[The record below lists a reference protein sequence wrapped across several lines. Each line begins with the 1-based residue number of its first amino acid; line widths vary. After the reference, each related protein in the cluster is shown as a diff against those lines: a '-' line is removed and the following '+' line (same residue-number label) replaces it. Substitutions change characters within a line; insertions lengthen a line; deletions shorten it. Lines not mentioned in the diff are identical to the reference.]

1 MTLPGAEDDVDVHD
15 VIVVSVRAHQ
25 PDATGDAERHDRDV
39 DIGRSEQRARRAWRE
54 PRHACAT
61 TSAGMQMV
69 PPRRLQPCLH
79 GDGFGGVAKRP
90 GSLARQLVAEVSAQS

>member
-1 MTLPGAEDDVDVHD
+1 VAAHISPTLRATLSVMTAM
-15 VIVVSVRAHQ
+15 S
-25 PDATGDAERHDRDV
+25 TSGDL
-39 DIGRSEQRARRAWRE
+39 SSRARRAWRE
-54 PRHACAT
+54 LRHACAT